1 MEDNYSTSEE
11 YEIIESES
19 SSPTLT
25 TNMITA
31 PESELAANKVSQ
43 SFITQNDDVS
53 TEPMLNIANN
63 GNIEDLENQLKE
75 VYLIFI
81 YLSK

>member
-43 SFITQNDDVS
+43 SFIAQNDDVS